1 MSANCLRSP
10 ICGARIRHADMV
22 VVNRAHIHRA
32 AAEGFLSEFYHP
44 DHGEQKRKV
53 RVMVVVLASIA

>member
-1 MSANCLRSP
+1 
-10 ICGARIRHADMV
+10 MV
-22 VVNRAHIHRA
+22 VANRAHIHRA